1 MLKFRRKK
9 EADNSFPLTQL
20 PALQDS
26 FKMQVFFLF
35 RHGEASRR
43 KCLLLEQ

>member
-1 MLKFRRKK
+1 MLRFRRKR
-9 EADNSFPLTQL
+9 EAGDSFPLPQL

-35 RHGEASRR
+35 RHSEASRR